1 MNAYLHDN
9 SELSFRGM
17 NILTSHWVTSQP
29 KPQKC
34 KLAVEPNADVH
45 TSLRFKGVE
54 PPHMTTHY
62 MNVEG
67 HNDLLCTSI
76 MEAFSCKNRHR
87 MFSFPS
93 KIKIKKIKKV
103 KI

>member
-45 TSLRFKGVE
+45 TSLRFKGVAPSYDYTLHE
-54 PPHMTTHY
+54 RGRSQWSVMHFNH
-62 MNVEG
+62 G
-67 HNDLLCTSI
+67 SFLL
-76 MEAFSCKNRHR
+76 
-87 MFSFPS
+87 
-93 KIKIKKIKKV
+93 
-103 KI
+103 